1 MSSTCPFLTGGRCQ
15 SPHTHVHVP
24 PTLLTSPSH
33 HSHHIPWPLLTPL
46 PNTLQVVEF
55 LDSPE
60 YAHFDRIIFDTAPT
74 GHTLRL
80 LTLPDFLDKGLGK
93 LVMLRARLGS
103 AAGAVKNFFT
113 GGKAEKDPAV
123 VAMENLRVSWGKGG
137 WWW

>member
-1 MSSTCPFLTGGRCQ
+1 MLPAVLPT
-15 SPHTHVHVP
+15 PHAVVTHTTP
-24 PTLLTSPSH
+24 PL
-33 HSHHIPWPLLTPL
+33 
-46 PNTLQVVEF
+46 LQVVQF
-55 LDSPE
+55 LDSPD

-93 LVMLRARLGS
+93 LVMLRARLGA

-123 VAMENLRVSWGKGG
+123 VAMENMRVGYYHVATGRCMLG
-137 WWW
+137 TRLGAMVLGVL